1 MKREL
6 YDEILTTSKENEL
19 AGVIRVAVFDT
30 DISAKD
36 FLKLSARV
44 ITIKEKCEEIGK

>member
-1 MKREL
+1 MKKEL
-6 YDEILTTSKENEL
+6 YDEIITCASENEL
-19 AGVIRVAVFDT
+19 AGVLRAAVFDP
-30 DISAKD
+30 DIMLAD

>member
-1 MKREL
+1 MKKEI
-6 YDEILTTSKENEL
+6 YDDMITIAIENEL
-19 AGVIRVAVFDT
+19 ADILRAAAFDP
-30 DISAKD
+30 DIMLPE